1 MVFLVPLNHR
11 IQVALELDIGLAGS
25 CRIVLAR
32 EASGQILEDLIVAEV
47 GDGAYPILRRAPF
60 VEGVSA
66 GLIHVGGQDT
76 RPLSLS
82 R

>member
-1 MVFLVPLNHR
+1 MVILVPLDHS
-11 IQVALELDIGLAGS
+11 IGPTGS

-66 GLIHVGGQDT
+66 RLIHIGGQDA
-76 RPLSLS
+76 RSLP
-82 R
+82 